1 MAELAMESQGI
12 AITLSEEELAVIQ
25 MALMRGMNSSNAYF
39 KEQCEKLLQKILSR
53 MSQG

>member
-1 MAELAMESQGI
+1 MAELAMESQG
-12 AITLSEEELAVIQ
+12 AAVTLSEEELATIQ

-39 KEQCEKLLQKILSR
+39 RRQCEKLLQKILSN